1 MKSAAERLRPKCIT
15 KNPDN

>member
-1 MKSAAERLRPKCIT
+1 MKSAAECLRPKCIT